1 MAPHGTD
8 VNAVDR
14 SRARAHLV
22 TADDFGGVNVFNYPV
37 VVDEAPSRREA
48 GHSSHVMN
56 VRFSPTD
63 AWVVSV
69 GGKDRAVF
77 QWRFARIADRAKRP
91 EPADPPWARVGEV
104 DAGRRRRR
112 AKRRDWKRAGG
123 GAGRT
128 RRGRARP
135 RWTSRWRTCRT
146 CPSRGRTEGADAAR
160 RTRGEINLCV
170 VVVHT

>member
-1 MAPHGTD
+1 MGIWRPGADGTD

-77 QWRFARIADRAKRP
+77 QWRFERTADRAKRP

-104 DAGRRRRR
+104 DADAAAAAAREKARLEARGGRGGER
-112 AKRRDWKRAGG
+112 AVGAPARVGPRAGG
-123 GAGRT
+123 PAGPARAGDGRRALT
-128 RRGRARP
+128 RRGAR
-135 RWTSRWRTCRT
+135 
-146 CPSRGRTEGADAAR
+146 GAR
-160 RTRGEINLCV
+160 
-170 VVVHT
+170 